1 MRRLLTLA
9 ASAIFLTGLAF
20 ADEWSGKLVDAN
32 CTNPL
37 GGVHAC
43 DPATTTTNFGIVIN
57 GDAYLFNSKGNR
69 KAAEAIKYRAETA
82 DTDHPAAFPVNVIV
96 TGKKA
101 GKTILVDSVV
111 IDTE

>member
-1 MRRLLTLA
+1 
-9 ASAIFLTGLAF
+9 LAF

-43 DPATTTTNFGIVIN
+43 DPGTSTANFGIVVN

-69 KAAEAIKYRAETA
+69 KAAEAIKHLAETA
-82 DTDHPAAFPVNVIV
+82 DNHPDFFRVNVIV
-96 TGKKA
+96 TGNKA

>member
-1 MRRLLTLA
+1 MRRIITWM

-20 ADEWSGKLVDAN
+20 ADEWDGKLVDAN

-57 GDAYLFNSKGNR
+57 GDSYLLNNKGNR
-69 KAAEAIKYRAETA
+69 KAAAAVKFRAETTDA
-82 DTDHPAAFPVNVIV
+82 DHPAVLPVNVIV

-101 GKTILVDSVV
+101 GKTILVDSLV

>member
-1 MRRLLTLA
+1 MRRILTLI

-43 DPATTTTNFGIVIN
+43 DPGTTTTNFGLVIN
-57 GDAYLFNSKGNR
+57 GDAYLFNSKGNS
-69 KAAEAIKYRAETA
+69 KAAEAIKHLAETA
-82 DTDHPAAFPVNVIV
+82 DANHPDVYPVNVIV
-96 TGKKA
+96 TGTKA
-101 GKTILVDSVV
+101 GKTILVESVM